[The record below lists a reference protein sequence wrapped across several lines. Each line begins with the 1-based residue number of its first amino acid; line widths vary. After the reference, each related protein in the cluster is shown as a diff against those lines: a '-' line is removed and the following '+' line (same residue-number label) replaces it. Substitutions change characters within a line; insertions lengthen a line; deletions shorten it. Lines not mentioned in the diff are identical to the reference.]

1 MSRAGTKSICMENE
15 GKLGAVAG
23 LSRLY
28 CDASFFIAL
37 FSKTDQMHARARSL
51 FKEIAKERIA
61 LITAWPVVGETMTI
75 LRYHDGYQAALAFN
89 NSLNLYKI
97 IAPTENHYHQ
107 AVAIF
112 HLKSKARKISFVDAL
127 SYLLI
132 TAELD
137 EIPALSFDSDFKAMG
152 LTVVR

>member
-23 LSRLY
+23 LTRLY

-37 FSKTDQMHARARSL
+37 FSKSDQMHVRARSL
-51 FKEIAKERIA
+51 FKEIARERVT

-75 LRYHDGYQAALAFN
+75 LRYHDGYRSALAFN
-89 NSLNLYKI
+89 NSLDLYKI